1 MGQLI
6 LHKDGAY
13 NLYTTIA
20 DGACYESALTLEQLE
35 EVIRFELGE
44 RGMSELPARLERA
57 HKTGCSHRLGM
68 TLAECISANR
78 AGENESELSFDEFVA
93 RYLTL
98 TPNAEVRG
106 DAPLY
111 GAASLSTD
119 GFGGADNGERK

>member
-98 TPNAEVRG
+98 TPNAR
-106 DAPLY
+106 
-111 GAASLSTD
+111 LSGPQQREED
-119 GFGGADNGERK
+119 HE

>member
-1 MGQLI
+1 MMGQLI

-35 EVIRFELGE
+35 EVIRFQFGE
-44 RGMSELPARLERA
+44 QGVRDLQQRLERA

-68 TLAECISANR
+68 TLAECIAANR
-78 AGENESELSFDEFVA
+78 AGENESKLSFDEFVE

-98 TPNAEVRG
+98 PHNAV
-106 DAPLY
+106 
-111 GAASLSTD
+111 LS
-119 GFGGADNGERK
+119 